1 MSRNNNVKILH
12 VTDGARSECRIR
24 WRPVSRAAYA
34 SARTVEARLALA
46 LAGIDASAIR
56 NMRFTDQRVS
66 FCLEEVTAKFWRP
79 RELTG
84 IRATDIGRVRYRA
97 DRMAER
103 YPSA

>member
-1 MSRNNNVKILH
+1 MSDAVAA
-12 VTDGARSECRIR
+12 GFS
-24 WRPVSRAAYA
+24 SREAYA
-34 SARTVEARLALA
+34 SARTAEARLALA
-46 LAGIDASAIR
+46 LAGIDASTICK
-56 NMRFTDQRVS
+56 MRFTGQRVS
-66 FCLEEVTAKFWRP
+66 FCLEKVTAKFWRP